1 MVCSRLVDAEALGD
15 RLSRGRVP
23 GRRRVE
29 RLLAGL
35 FADGSD
41 SVLESRL
48 RARLPTTGFNLLR
61 YAILELGAR
70 LPRRCSRPAWLRV
83 RTVTADG
90 LAVHREDNYEE
101 VGRDLIVVGRDGF
114 ACGSAVD
121 PSAW

>member
-61 YAILELGAR
+61 YAILNSAPGCLAGAAG
-70 LPRRCSRPAWLRV
+70 RRGCA
-83 RTVTADG
+83 
-90 LAVHREDNYEE
+90 
-101 VGRDLIVVGRDGF
+101 
-114 ACGSAVD
+114 
-121 PSAW
+121 